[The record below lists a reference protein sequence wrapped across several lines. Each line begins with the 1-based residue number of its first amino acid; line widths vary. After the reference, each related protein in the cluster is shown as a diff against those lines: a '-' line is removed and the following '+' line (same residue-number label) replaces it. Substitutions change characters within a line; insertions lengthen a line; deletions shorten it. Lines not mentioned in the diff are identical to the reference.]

1 MPTKKVEKLNFVIG
15 INKDDHSQQF
25 EEIFTYGT
33 EITYKTLRAKLSDKA
48 KEVVDLANK
57 DFKYNTKGLVPIG
70 ENQLCHKIN
79 HPSFP
84 GKVAFSYA
92 LGKSAF
98 IFV

>member
-1 MPTKKVEKLNFVIG
+1 MAKNVEKCIFVIG
-15 INKDDHSQQF
+15 IHSDEHPKQF

-57 DFKYNTKGLVPIG
+57 DFKYNTKGLIPIS

-84 GKVAFSYA
+84 EKVAFSYV